1 MADPL
6 DSHRFVC
13 RGCRVRY
20 THRGQ
25 CEICG
30 SDIVVEA
37 EWPLDERGAMVLPEP
52 RLHGFAAAFALVA
65 AGASV
70 ALAWGEPTLWGVVP
84 CAVITVALV
93 LAGVTRWPR
102 KEPGDELGAMA
113 REASFD
119 GHALQEGAAREIAA
133 VTSAR
138 RPIGCAGLFFGV
150 LLPLVMIRPE
160 SPATIAAG
168 LIATAGFVV
177 AWIRRIRRETEA
189 SAGRGVPL

>member
-1 MADPL
+1 
-6 DSHRFVC
+6 
-13 RGCRVRY
+13 VRY
-20 THRGQ
+20 AHRGQ
-25 CEICG
+25 CQICG

-37 EWPLDERGAMVLPEP
+37 EWPLDERGTMELPEP
-52 RLHGFAAAFALVA
+52 RIHGLAAAFAVLA
-65 AGASV
+65 AIGAV
-70 ALAWGEPTLWGVVP
+70 ALAWGESTLWGVVP
-84 CAVITVALV
+84 CAVITIVLV
-93 LAGVTRWPR
+93 FVGATTWPR

-113 REASFD
+113 RQASFD

-168 LIATAGFVV
+168 LGATGGFVV